1 MLAMDFVPDERKNL
15 ILLVVVFQKLLG
27 KSLG

>member
-1 MLAMDFVPDERKNL
+1 MFAMDFVPDEGKNL

>member
-1 MLAMDFVPDERKNL
+1 MFAMDFVPDERKNL
-15 ILLVVVFQKLLG
+15 VLLVVVFQKLLG